1 MVSRENIEQ
10 VLPKTVSNRKLES
23 VKLLVSAGDNLWTC
37 YACYYVHAVSVFLC
51 V

>member
-23 VKLLVSAGDNLWTC
+23 VKLLVSVGDNLWTR
-37 YACYYVHAVSVFLC
+37 YACYYVYAVSVFSC